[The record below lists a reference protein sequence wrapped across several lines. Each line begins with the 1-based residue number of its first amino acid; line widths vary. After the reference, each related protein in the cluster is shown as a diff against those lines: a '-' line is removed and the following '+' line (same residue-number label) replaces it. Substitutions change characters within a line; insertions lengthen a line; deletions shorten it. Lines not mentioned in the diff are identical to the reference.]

1 MKLLSEMYKK
11 SQEDREEIAMNGP
24 AAPKDPEKK
33 RPYFYILKDKEIFGA
48 KQEDGS
54 GIHFIYESDGR
65 LINSAQIVGKIQDE
79 EELRLLESVE
89 GFGKL
94 VHSIGVSVEMDH
106 TNEEVEFVFQMYG
119 KKDLYGGG
127 TNLKCKLTGDG
138 MERQIYLSDYTWTED
153 DYIPGQIK
161 FIMRTPEKLGKA
173 SVRFYLNDPYTA
185 PEEEKEESVDTNSEA
200 YCSMIERSLM
210 NLGNTYR
217 IRKTIEKARAGKTV
231 TIAYIGGS
239 ITQGAGATPINTECY
254 AYKSYQLFKRRFAL
268 KDNVKFI
275 KAGVGGTPSEL
286 GMIRF
291 NRDVLRDGEKPD
303 LIVVEFA
310 VNDEGDET
318 KGDCYESLV
327 RKILNLDWKPAVVL
341 LFSVFA
347 NDWNLQERL
356 SLVGQLYDL
365 PMVSIRDAV
374 VTQFTKKAN
383 KGRVL
388 TKNQFFYDMFHP
400 GNIGH
405 TIMADC
411 LQYLFERC
419 DSSEHARLDAFE
431 SGLTEEQM
439 LAQRLQ
445 MPPAIG
451 NSFEKVML
459 MDKRDV
465 YEGADIDEG
474 GFCATDDQLQS
485 VEMDESLHLIP
496 EFPYNWMYDGTK
508 PERAYFTLHIN
519 CKALVLIFKD
529 SGEVDVGKAEIY
541 VDGEHRLTADPH
553 INNWLHCNA
562 MIVLNETKCVN
573 HTVRIEIAQEDRDKK
588 FTILGFG
595 YVL

>member
-1 MKLLSEMYKK
+1 
-11 SQEDREEIAMNGP
+11 MNGP

-48 KQEDGS
+48 KQPDGS
-54 GIHFIYESDGR
+54 AIHFIYESDGR
-65 LINSAQIVGKIQDE
+65 LINSAQIVGNITDE

-89 GFGKL
+89 GFGRL
-94 VHSIGVSVEMDH
+94 VHSIGVSVETD
-106 TNEEVEFVFQMYG
+106 NPKEEIEFVFQMYG
-119 KKDLYGGG
+119 RKNLYGGG
-127 TNLKCKLTGDG
+127 TNLRCKLTGDG
-138 MERQIYLSDYTWTED
+138 MEHRIYLSDYTWTED

-161 FIMRTPEKLGKA
+161 FIMSTPEKLGKA
-173 SVRFYLNDPYTA
+173 SVRLYLNDGYMA
-185 PEEEKEESVDTNSEA
+185 PEEVEEAEVDTKSEN
-200 YCSMIERSLM
+200 YCAMIAKSLM

-217 IRKTIEKARAGKTV
+217 IRKAIEKAKAGKSVTV
-231 TIAYIGGS
+231 AYIGGS

-254 AYKSYQLFKRRFAL
+254 AYKSYQLFQNRFASGN
-268 KDNVKFI
+268 NVKFI

-286 GMIRF
+286 GMLRF
-291 NRDVLRDGEKPD
+291 DRDVLRDGEKPD
-303 LIVVEFA
+303 IVIVEFA

-327 RKILNLDWKPAVVL
+327 RKILKLDWNPAVVL

-356 SLVGQLYDL
+356 RPVGDLYDL

-374 VTQFTKKAN
+374 VEQFTKKE
-383 KGRVL
+383 GRVL

-400 GNIGH
+400 SNIGH

-419 DSSEHARLDAFE
+419 ESSEHARLDAFE
-431 SGLTEEQM
+431 NGLTEEGM
-439 LAQRLQ
+439 LLQRLKLE
-445 MPPAIG
+445 PVIG
-451 NSFEKVML
+451 GSFENVRL
-459 MDKRDV
+459 MDKKDV
-465 YEGADIDEG
+465 YEGAVIETGD
-474 GFCATDDQLQS
+474 FTATDQELQS
-485 VEMDESLHLIP
+485 VEMDDALNLTP

-508 PERAYFTLHIN
+508 TDAEAFTLRMN

-529 SGEVDVGKAEIY
+529 SGEVDVGKAEVF
-541 VDGEHRLTADPH
+541 VDGAHVLTADPH
-553 INNWLHCNA
+553 INNWQHCNA
-562 MIVLNETKCVN
+562 AILFNNEKSEE
-573 HTVRIEIAQEDRDKK
+573 HTVKIEIAKEDIDKK

>member
-1 MKLLSEMYKK
+1 
-11 SQEDREEIAMNGP
+11 MNGP

-48 KQEDGS
+48 KQPDGS
-54 GIHFIYESDGR
+54 AIHFIYESDGR
-65 LINSAQIVGKIQDE
+65 LINSAQIVGNIADE

-89 GFGKL
+89 GFGRL
-94 VHSIGVSVEMDH
+94 VHSIGVSVETD
-106 TNEEVEFVFQMYG
+106 NPKEEIEFVFQMYG
-119 KKDLYGGG
+119 RKNLYGGG
-127 TNLKCKLTGDG
+127 TNLRCKLTGDG
-138 MERQIYLSDYTWTED
+138 MEHRIYLSDYTWTED

-161 FIMRTPEKLGKA
+161 FIMSTPEKLGKA
-173 SVRFYLNDPYTA
+173 SVRLYLNDGYMA
-185 PEEEKEESVDTNSEA
+185 PEEVEDAEVDTKSEN
-200 YCSMIERSLM
+200 YCAMIAKSLM

-217 IRKTIEKARAGKTV
+217 IRKAIEKAKAGKSVTV
-231 TIAYIGGS
+231 AYIGGS

-254 AYKSYQLFKRRFAL
+254 AYKSYQLFQNRFASGN
-268 KDNVKFI
+268 NVKFI

-286 GMIRF
+286 GMLRF
-291 NRDVLRDGEKPD
+291 DRDVLRDGEKPD
-303 LIVVEFA
+303 IVIVEFA

-327 RKILNLDWKPAVVL
+327 RKILKLDWNPEVVL

-356 SLVGQLYDL
+356 RPVGDLYDL

-374 VTQFTKKAN
+374 VEQFTRKE
-383 KGRVL
+383 GRVL

-400 GNIGH
+400 SNIGH

-419 DSSEHARLDAFE
+419 ELREHARLDAFE
-431 SGLTEEQM
+431 NGLTEEGM
-439 LAQRLQ
+439 LLQRLKLE
-445 MPPAIG
+445 PVIG
-451 NSFEKVML
+451 GSFENVRL
-459 MDKRDV
+459 MDKKDV
-465 YEGADIDEG
+465 YEGAVIETGD
-474 GFCATDDQLQS
+474 FTATDQELQS
-485 VEMDESLHLIP
+485 VEMDDALNLTP

-508 PERAYFTLHIN
+508 TDAEAFTLRMN

-529 SGEVDVGKAEIY
+529 SGEVDVGKAEVF
-541 VDGEHRLTADPH
+541 VDGAHVLTADPH
-553 INNWLHCNA
+553 INNWQHCNA
-562 MIVLNETKCVN
+562 AILFNNEN
-573 HTVRIEIAQEDRDKK
+573 SEEHTVKIEIAKEEIDKK

>member
-1 MKLLSEMYKK
+1 
-11 SQEDREEIAMNGP
+11 MNGP

-48 KQEDGS
+48 KQPDGS
-54 GIHFIYESDGR
+54 AIHFIYESDGR
-65 LINSAQIVGKIQDE
+65 LINSAQIVGNITDE

-94 VHSIGVSVEMDH
+94 VHSIGVSVETD
-106 TNEEVEFVFQMYG
+106 NPKEEIEFVFQMYG
-119 KKDLYGGG
+119 RKNLYGGG
-127 TNLKCKLTGDG
+127 TNLRCKLTGDG
-138 MERQIYLSDYTWTED
+138 MEHRIYLSDYTWTED

-161 FIMRTPEKLGKA
+161 FIMSTPEKLGKA
-173 SVRFYLNDPYTA
+173 SVRLYLNDGYMA
-185 PEEEKEESVDTNSEA
+185 PEEVEEAEVDTKSEN
-200 YCSMIERSLM
+200 YCAMIAKSLM

-217 IRKTIEKARAGKTV
+217 IRKAIEKAKAGKSVTV
-231 TIAYIGGS
+231 AYIGGS

-254 AYKSYQLFKRRFAL
+254 AYKSYQLFQNRFASGN
-268 KDNVKFI
+268 NVKFI

-286 GMIRF
+286 GMLRF
-291 NRDVLRDGEKPD
+291 DRDVLRDGEKPD
-303 LIVVEFA
+303 IVIVEFA

-318 KGDCYESLV
+318 KGDCYKSLV
-327 RKILNLDWKPAVVL
+327 RKILKLDWNPEVVL

-356 SLVGQLYDL
+356 RPVGDLYDL

-374 VTQFTKKAN
+374 VEQFTRKE
-383 KGRVL
+383 GRVL

-400 GNIGH
+400 SNIGH

-419 DSSEHARLDAFE
+419 ELREHARLDAFE
-431 SGLTEEQM
+431 NGLTEEGM
-439 LAQRLQ
+439 LLQRLKLE
-445 MPPAIG
+445 PVIG
-451 NSFEKVML
+451 GSFENVRL
-459 MDKRDV
+459 MDKKDV
-465 YEGADIDEG
+465 YEGAVIETGD
-474 GFCATDDQLQS
+474 FTATDQELQS
-485 VEMDESLHLIP
+485 VEMDDALNLTP

-508 PERAYFTLHIN
+508 TDAEAFTLRMN

-529 SGEVDVGKAEIY
+529 SGEVDVGKAEVF
-541 VDGEHRLTADPH
+541 VDGAHVLTADPH
-553 INNWLHCNA
+553 INNWQHCNA
-562 MIVLNETKCVN
+562 AILFNNEKSEE
-573 HTVRIEIAQEDRDKK
+573 HTVKIEIAKEDIDKK

>member
-1 MKLLSEMYKK
+1 
-11 SQEDREEIAMNGP
+11 MNGP

-48 KQEDGS
+48 KQPDGS
-54 GIHFIYESDGR
+54 AIHFIYESDGR
-65 LINSAQIVGKIQDE
+65 LINSAQIVGNITDE

-89 GFGKL
+89 GFGRL
-94 VHSIGVSVEMDH
+94 VHSIGVSVETD
-106 TNEEVEFVFQMYG
+106 NPKEEIEFVFQMYG
-119 KKDLYGGG
+119 RKDLYGGG
-127 TNLKCKLTGDG
+127 TNLRCKLTGDG
-138 MERQIYLSDYTWTED
+138 MEHRIYLSDYTWTED

-161 FIMRTPEKLGKA
+161 FIMSTPEKLGKA
-173 SVRFYLNDPYTA
+173 SVRLYLNDGYMA
-185 PEEEKEESVDTNSEA
+185 PEEVEEAEVDTKSEN
-200 YCSMIERSLM
+200 YCAMIAKSLM

-217 IRKTIEKARAGKTV
+217 IRKAIEKAKAGKDVTV
-231 TIAYIGGS
+231 AYIGGS

-254 AYKSYQLFKRRFAL
+254 AYKSYQLFQNRFASGN
-268 KDNVKFI
+268 NVKFI

-286 GMIRF
+286 GMLRF
-291 NRDVLRDGEKPD
+291 DRDVLRDGEKPD
-303 LIVVEFA
+303 IVIVEFA

-327 RKILNLDWKPAVVL
+327 RKILKLDWNPEVVL

-356 SLVGQLYDL
+356 RPVGDLYDL

-374 VTQFTKKAN
+374 VEQFTRKE
-383 KGRVL
+383 GRVL

-400 GNIGH
+400 SNIGH

-419 DSSEHARLDAFE
+419 ELREHARLDAFE
-431 SGLTEEQM
+431 NGLTEEGM
-439 LAQRLQ
+439 LLQRLKLE
-445 MPPAIG
+445 PVIG
-451 NSFEKVML
+451 GSFENVRL
-459 MDKRDV
+459 MDKKDV
-465 YEGADIDEG
+465 YEGAVIETGD
-474 GFCATDDQLQS
+474 FTATDQELQS
-485 VEMDESLHLIP
+485 VEMDDALNHTP

-508 PERAYFTLHIN
+508 TDAEAFTLRMN

-529 SGEVDVGKAEIY
+529 SGEVDVGKAEVF
-541 VDGEHRLTADPH
+541 VDGAHVLTADPH
-553 INNWLHCNA
+553 INNWQHCNA
-562 MIVLNETKCVN
+562 AILFNNEN
-573 HTVRIEIAQEDRDKK
+573 SEEHTVKIEIAKEDIDKK

>member
-1 MKLLSEMYKK
+1 
-11 SQEDREEIAMNGP
+11 MNGP

-48 KQEDGS
+48 KQPDGS
-54 GIHFIYESDGR
+54 AIHFIYESDGR
-65 LINSAQIVGKIQDE
+65 LINSAQIVGNITDE

-89 GFGKL
+89 GFGRL
-94 VHSIGVSVEMDH
+94 VHSIGVSVETD
-106 TNEEVEFVFQMYG
+106 NPKEEIEFVFQMYG
-119 KKDLYGGG
+119 RKNLYGGG
-127 TNLKCKLTGDG
+127 TNLRCKLTGDG
-138 MERQIYLSDYTWTED
+138 MEHRIYLSDYTWTED

-161 FIMRTPEKLGKA
+161 FIMSTPEKLGKA
-173 SVRFYLNDPYTA
+173 SVRLYLNDGYMA
-185 PEEEKEESVDTNSEA
+185 PEEVEEAEVDTKSEN
-200 YCSMIERSLM
+200 YCAMIAKSLM

-217 IRKTIEKARAGKTV
+217 IRKAIEKAKAGKDVTV
-231 TIAYIGGS
+231 AYIGGS

-254 AYKSYQLFKRRFAL
+254 AYKSYQLFQNRFASGN
-268 KDNVKFI
+268 NVKFI

-286 GMIRF
+286 GMLRF
-291 NRDVLRDGEKPD
+291 DRDVLRDGEKPD
-303 LIVVEFA
+303 IVIVEFA

-327 RKILNLDWKPAVVL
+327 RKILKLDWNPEVVL

-356 SLVGQLYDL
+356 RPVGDLYDL

-374 VTQFTKKAN
+374 VEQFTRKE
-383 KGRVL
+383 GRVL

-400 GNIGH
+400 SNIGH

-419 DSSEHARLDAFE
+419 ELREHARLDAFE
-431 SGLTEEQM
+431 NGLTEEGM
-439 LAQRLQ
+439 LLQRLKLE
-445 MPPAIG
+445 PVIG
-451 NSFEKVML
+451 GSFENVRL
-459 MDKRDV
+459 MDKKDV
-465 YEGADIDEG
+465 YEGAVIETGD
-474 GFCATDDQLQS
+474 FTATDQELQS
-485 VEMDESLHLIP
+485 VEMDDALNLTP

-508 PERAYFTLHIN
+508 TDAEAFTLRMN

-529 SGEVDVGKAEIY
+529 SGEVDVGKAEVF
-541 VDGEHRLTADPH
+541 VDGAHVLTADPH
-553 INNWLHCNA
+553 INNWQHCNA
-562 MIVLNETKCVN
+562 AILFNNEN
-573 HTVRIEIAQEDRDKK
+573 SEEHTVKIEIAKEEIDKK

>member
-1 MKLLSEMYKK
+1 
-11 SQEDREEIAMNGP
+11 MNGP

-48 KQEDGS
+48 KQPDGS
-54 GIHFIYESDGR
+54 AIHFIYESDGR
-65 LINSAQIVGKIQDE
+65 LINSAQIVGNITDE

-89 GFGKL
+89 GFGRL
-94 VHSIGVSVEMDH
+94 VHSIGVSVETD
-106 TNEEVEFVFQMYG
+106 NPKEEIEFVFQMYG
-119 KKDLYGGG
+119 RKNLYGGG
-127 TNLKCKLTGDG
+127 TNLRCKLTGDG
-138 MERQIYLSDYTWTED
+138 MEHRIYLSDYTWTED

-161 FIMRTPEKLGKA
+161 FIMSTPEKLGKA
-173 SVRFYLNDPYTA
+173 SVRLYLNDGYMA
-185 PEEEKEESVDTNSEA
+185 PEEVEEAEVDTKSEN
-200 YCSMIERSLM
+200 YCAMIAKSLM

-217 IRKTIEKARAGKTV
+217 IRKAIEKAKAGKSVTV
-231 TIAYIGGS
+231 AYIGGS

-254 AYKSYQLFKRRFAL
+254 AYKSYQLFQNRFASGN
-268 KDNVKFI
+268 NVKFI

-286 GMIRF
+286 GMLRF
-291 NRDVLRDGEKPD
+291 DRDVLRDGEKPD
-303 LIVVEFA
+303 IVIVEFA

-327 RKILNLDWKPAVVL
+327 RKILKLDWNPEVVL

-356 SLVGQLYDL
+356 RPVGDLYDL

-374 VTQFTKKAN
+374 VEQFTRKE
-383 KGRVL
+383 GRVL

-400 GNIGH
+400 SNIGH

-419 DSSEHARLDAFE
+419 ELREHARLDAFE
-431 SGLTEEQM
+431 NGLTEEGM
-439 LAQRLQ
+439 LLQRLKLE
-445 MPPAIG
+445 PVIG
-451 NSFEKVML
+451 GSFENVRL
-459 MDKRDV
+459 MDKKDV
-465 YEGADIDEG
+465 YEGAVIETGD
-474 GFCATDDQLQS
+474 FTATDQELQS
-485 VEMDESLHLIP
+485 VEMDDALNLTP

-508 PERAYFTLHIN
+508 TDAEAFTLCMN

-529 SGEVDVGKAEIY
+529 SGEVDVGKAEVF
-541 VDGEHRLTADPH
+541 VDGAHVLTADPH
-553 INNWLHCNA
+553 INNWQHCNA
-562 MIVLNETKCVN
+562 AILFNNEN
-573 HTVRIEIAQEDRDKK
+573 SEEHTVKIEIAKEDIDKK

>member
-1 MKLLSEMYKK
+1 
-11 SQEDREEIAMNGP
+11 MNGP

-48 KQEDGS
+48 KQPDGS
-54 GIHFIYESDGR
+54 AIHFIYESDGR
-65 LINSAQIVGKIQDE
+65 LINSAQIVGNITDE

-89 GFGKL
+89 GFGRL
-94 VHSIGVSVEMDH
+94 VHSIGVSVETD
-106 TNEEVEFVFQMYG
+106 NPKEEIEFVFQMYG
-119 KKDLYGGG
+119 RKNLYGGG
-127 TNLKCKLTGDG
+127 TNLRCKLTGDG
-138 MERQIYLSDYTWTED
+138 MEHRIYLSDYTWTED

-161 FIMRTPEKLGKA
+161 FIMSTPEKLGKA
-173 SVRFYLNDPYTA
+173 SVRLYLNDGYMA
-185 PEEEKEESVDTNSEA
+185 PEEVEEAEVDTKSEN
-200 YCSMIERSLM
+200 YCAMIAKSLM

-217 IRKTIEKARAGKTV
+217 IRKAIEKAKAGKSVTV
-231 TIAYIGGS
+231 AYIGGS

-254 AYKSYQLFKRRFAL
+254 AYKSYQLFQNRFASGN
-268 KDNVKFI
+268 NVKFI

-286 GMIRF
+286 GMLRF
-291 NRDVLRDGEKPD
+291 DRDVLRDGEKPD
-303 LIVVEFA
+303 IVIVEFA

-327 RKILNLDWKPAVVL
+327 RKILKLDWNPEVVL

-356 SLVGQLYDL
+356 RPVGDLYDL

-374 VTQFTKKAN
+374 VEQFTRKE
-383 KGRVL
+383 GRVL

-400 GNIGH
+400 SNIGH

-419 DSSEHARLDAFE
+419 ELREHARLDAFE
-431 SGLTEEQM
+431 NGLTEEGM
-439 LAQRLQ
+439 LLQRLKLE
-445 MPPAIG
+445 PVIG
-451 NSFEKVML
+451 GSFENVRL
-459 MDKRDV
+459 MDKKDV
-465 YEGADIDEG
+465 YEGAVIETGD
-474 GFCATDDQLQS
+474 FTATDQELQS
-485 VEMDESLHLIP
+485 VEMDDALNLTP

-508 PERAYFTLHIN
+508 TDAEAFTLRMN

-529 SGEVDVGKAEIY
+529 SGEVDVGKAEVF
-541 VDGEHRLTADPH
+541 VDGAHVLTADPH
-553 INNWLHCNA
+553 INNWQHCNA
-562 MIVLNETKCVN
+562 AILFNNEN
-573 HTVRIEIAQEDRDKK
+573 SEEHTVKIEIAKEEIDKK

>member
-1 MKLLSEMYKK
+1 
-11 SQEDREEIAMNGP
+11 MNGP

-48 KQEDGS
+48 KQPDGS
-54 GIHFIYESDGR
+54 AIHFIYESDGR
-65 LINSAQIVGKIQDE
+65 LINSAQIVGNITDE

-89 GFGKL
+89 GFGRL
-94 VHSIGVSVEMDH
+94 VHSIGVSVETD
-106 TNEEVEFVFQMYG
+106 NPKEEIEFVFQMYG
-119 KKDLYGGG
+119 RKDLYGGG
-127 TNLKCKLTGDG
+127 TNLRCKLTGDG
-138 MERQIYLSDYTWTED
+138 MEHRIYLSDYTWTED

-161 FIMRTPEKLGKA
+161 FIMSTPEKLGKA
-173 SVRFYLNDPYTA
+173 SVRLYLNDGYMA
-185 PEEEKEESVDTNSEA
+185 PEEVEEAEVDTKSEN
-200 YCSMIERSLM
+200 YCAMIAKSLM

-217 IRKTIEKARAGKTV
+217 IRKAIEKAKAGKSVTV
-231 TIAYIGGS
+231 AYIGGS

-254 AYKSYQLFKRRFAL
+254 AYKSYQLFQNRFASGN
-268 KDNVKFI
+268 NVKFI

-286 GMIRF
+286 GMLRF
-291 NRDVLRDGEKPD
+291 DRDVLRDGEKPD
-303 LIVVEFA
+303 IVIVEFA

-327 RKILNLDWKPAVVL
+327 RKILKLDWNPEVVL

-356 SLVGQLYDL
+356 RPVGDLYDL

-374 VTQFTKKAN
+374 VEQFTRKE
-383 KGRVL
+383 GRVL

-400 GNIGH
+400 SNIGH

-419 DSSEHARLDAFE
+419 ELREHARLDAFE
-431 SGLTEEQM
+431 NGLTEEGM
-439 LAQRLQ
+439 LLQRLKLE
-445 MPPAIG
+445 PVIG
-451 NSFEKVML
+451 GSFENVRL
-459 MDKRDV
+459 MDKKDV
-465 YEGADIDEG
+465 YEGAVIETGD
-474 GFCATDDQLQS
+474 FTATDQELQS
-485 VEMDESLHLIP
+485 VEMDDALNLTP

-508 PERAYFTLHIN
+508 TDAEAFTLRMN

-529 SGEVDVGKAEIY
+529 SGEVDVGKAEVF
-541 VDGEHRLTADPH
+541 VDGVHVLTADPH
-553 INNWLHCNA
+553 INNWQHCNA
-562 MIVLNETKCVN
+562 AILFNNEN
-573 HTVRIEIAQEDRDKK
+573 SEEHTVKIEIAKEDIDKK

>member
-1 MKLLSEMYKK
+1 
-11 SQEDREEIAMNGP
+11 MNGP

-48 KQEDGS
+48 KQPDGS
-54 GIHFIYESDGR
+54 AIHFIYESDGR
-65 LINSAQIVGKIQDE
+65 LINSAQIVGNIADE

-89 GFGKL
+89 GFGRL
-94 VHSIGVSVEMDH
+94 VHSIGVSVETD
-106 TNEEVEFVFQMYG
+106 NPKEEIEFVFQMYG
-119 KKDLYGGG
+119 RKNLYGGG
-127 TNLKCKLTGDG
+127 TNLRCKLTGDG
-138 MERQIYLSDYTWTED
+138 MEHRIYLSDYTWTED

-161 FIMRTPEKLGKA
+161 FIMSTPEKLGKA
-173 SVRFYLNDPYTA
+173 SVRLYLNDGYMA
-185 PEEEKEESVDTNSEA
+185 PEEVEEAEVDTKSEN
-200 YCSMIERSLM
+200 YCAMIAKSLM

-217 IRKTIEKARAGKTV
+217 IRKAIEKAKAGKSVTV
-231 TIAYIGGS
+231 AYIGGS

-254 AYKSYQLFKRRFAL
+254 AYKSYQLFQNRFASGN
-268 KDNVKFI
+268 NVKFI

-286 GMIRF
+286 GMLRF
-291 NRDVLRDGEKPD
+291 DRDVLRDGEKPD
-303 LIVVEFA
+303 IVIVEFA

-327 RKILNLDWKPAVVL
+327 RKILKLDWNPEVVL

-356 SLVGQLYDL
+356 RPVGDLYDL

-374 VTQFTKKAN
+374 VEQFTRKE
-383 KGRVL
+383 GRVL

-400 GNIGH
+400 SNIGH

-419 DSSEHARLDAFE
+419 ELREHARLDAFE
-431 SGLTEEQM
+431 NGLTEEGM
-439 LAQRLQ
+439 LLQRLKLE
-445 MPPAIG
+445 PVIG
-451 NSFEKVML
+451 GSFENVRL
-459 MDKRDV
+459 MDKKDV
-465 YEGADIDEG
+465 YEGAVIETGD
-474 GFCATDDQLQS
+474 FTATDQELQS
-485 VEMDESLHLIP
+485 VEMDDALNLTP

-508 PERAYFTLHIN
+508 TDAEAFTLRMN

-529 SGEVDVGKAEIY
+529 SGEVDVGKAEVF
-541 VDGEHRLTADPH
+541 VDGAHVLTADPH
-553 INNWLHCNA
+553 INNWQHCNA
-562 MIVLNETKCVN
+562 AILFNNEN
-573 HTVRIEIAQEDRDKK
+573 SEEHTVKIEIAKEEIDKK

>member
-1 MKLLSEMYKK
+1 
-11 SQEDREEIAMNGP
+11 MNGP

-48 KQEDGS
+48 KQPDGS
-54 GIHFIYESDGR
+54 AIHFIYESDGR
-65 LINSAQIVGKIQDE
+65 LINSAQIVGNITDG

-94 VHSIGVSVEMDH
+94 VHSIGVSVETD
-106 TNEEVEFVFQMYG
+106 NPKEEIEFVFQMYG
-119 KKDLYGGG
+119 RKDLYGGG
-127 TNLKCKLTGDG
+127 TNLRCKLTGDG
-138 MERQIYLSDYTWTED
+138 MEHRIYLSDYTWTED

-161 FIMRTPEKLGKA
+161 FIMSTPEKLGKA
-173 SVRFYLNDPYTA
+173 SVRLYLNDGYMA
-185 PEEEKEESVDTNSEA
+185 PEEVEEAEVDTKSEN
-200 YCSMIERSLM
+200 YCAMIAKSLM

-217 IRKTIEKARAGKTV
+217 IRKAIEKAKAGKSVTV
-231 TIAYIGGS
+231 AYIGGS

-254 AYKSYQLFKRRFAL
+254 AYKSYQLFQNRFASGN
-268 KDNVKFI
+268 NVKFI

-286 GMIRF
+286 GMLRF
-291 NRDVLRDGEKPD
+291 DRDVLRDGEKPD
-303 LIVVEFA
+303 IVIVEFA

-327 RKILNLDWKPAVVL
+327 RKILKLDWNPEVVL

-356 SLVGQLYDL
+356 RPVGDLYDL

-374 VTQFTKKAN
+374 VEQFTRKE
-383 KGRVL
+383 GRVL

-400 GNIGH
+400 SNIGH

-419 DSSEHARLDAFE
+419 ELREHARLDAFE
-431 SGLTEEQM
+431 NGLTEEGM
-439 LAQRLQ
+439 LLQRLKLE
-445 MPPAIG
+445 PVIG
-451 NSFEKVML
+451 GSFENVRL
-459 MDKRDV
+459 MDKKDV
-465 YEGADIDEG
+465 YEGAVIETGD
-474 GFCATDDQLQS
+474 FTATDQELQS
-485 VEMDESLHLIP
+485 VEMDDALNLTP

-508 PERAYFTLHIN
+508 TDAEAFTLRMN

-529 SGEVDVGKAEIY
+529 SGEVDVGKAEVF
-541 VDGEHRLTADPH
+541 VDGAHVLTADPH
-553 INNWLHCNA
+553 INNWQHCNA
-562 MIVLNETKCVN
+562 AILFNNEN
-573 HTVRIEIAQEDRDKK
+573 SEEHTVKIEIAKEDIDKK

>member
-1 MKLLSEMYKK
+1 
-11 SQEDREEIAMNGP
+11 MNGP

-48 KQEDGS
+48 KQPDGS
-54 GIHFIYESDGR
+54 AIHFIYESDGR
-65 LINSAQIVGKIQDE
+65 LINSAQIVGNITDE

-94 VHSIGVSVEMDH
+94 VHSIGVSVETD
-106 TNEEVEFVFQMYG
+106 NPKEEIEFVFQMYG
-119 KKDLYGGG
+119 RKNLYGGG
-127 TNLKCKLTGDG
+127 TNLRCKLTGDG
-138 MERQIYLSDYTWTED
+138 MEHRIYLSDYTWTED

-161 FIMRTPEKLGKA
+161 FIMSTPEKLGKA
-173 SVRFYLNDPYTA
+173 SVRLYLNDGYMA
-185 PEEEKEESVDTNSEA
+185 PEEVEEAEVDTKSEN
-200 YCSMIERSLM
+200 YCAMIAKSLM

-217 IRKTIEKARAGKTV
+217 IRKAIEKAKAGKSVTV
-231 TIAYIGGS
+231 AYIGGS

-254 AYKSYQLFKRRFAL
+254 AYKSYQLFQNRFASGN
-268 KDNVKFI
+268 NVKFI

-286 GMIRF
+286 GMLRF
-291 NRDVLRDGEKPD
+291 DRDVLRDGEKPD
-303 LIVVEFA
+303 IVIVEFA

-327 RKILNLDWKPAVVL
+327 RKILKLDWNPEVVL

-356 SLVGQLYDL
+356 RPVGDLYDL

-374 VTQFTKKAN
+374 VEQFTKKE
-383 KGRVL
+383 GRVL

-400 GNIGH
+400 SNIGH

-419 DSSEHARLDAFE
+419 ELREHARLDAFE
-431 SGLTEEQM
+431 NGLTEEGM
-439 LAQRLQ
+439 LLQRLKLE
-445 MPPAIG
+445 PVIG
-451 NSFEKVML
+451 GSFENVRL
-459 MDKRDV
+459 MDKKDV
-465 YEGADIDEG
+465 YEGAVIETGD
-474 GFCATDDQLQS
+474 FTATDQELQS
-485 VEMDESLHLIP
+485 VEMDDALNLTP

-508 PERAYFTLHIN
+508 TDAEAFTLRMN

-529 SGEVDVGKAEIY
+529 SGEVDVGKAEVF
-541 VDGEHRLTADPH
+541 VDGVHVLTADPH
-553 INNWLHCNA
+553 INNWQHCNA
-562 MIVLNETKCVN
+562 AILFNNEN
-573 HTVRIEIAQEDRDKK
+573 SEEHTVKIEIAKEDIDKK

>member
-1 MKLLSEMYKK
+1 
-11 SQEDREEIAMNGP
+11 MNGP

-48 KQEDGS
+48 KQPDGS
-54 GIHFIYESDGR
+54 AIHFIYESDGR
-65 LINSAQIVGKIQDE
+65 LINSAQIVGNITDE

-94 VHSIGVSVEMDH
+94 VHSIGVSVETD
-106 TNEEVEFVFQMYG
+106 NPKEEIEFVFQMYG
-119 KKDLYGGG
+119 RKDLYGGG
-127 TNLKCKLTGDG
+127 TNLRCKLTGDG
-138 MERQIYLSDYTWTED
+138 MEHRIYLSDYTWTED

-161 FIMRTPEKLGKA
+161 FIMSTPEKLGKA
-173 SVRFYLNDPYTA
+173 SVRLYLNDGYMA
-185 PEEEKEESVDTNSEA
+185 PEEVEEAEVDTKSEN
-200 YCSMIERSLM
+200 YCAMIAKSLM

-217 IRKTIEKARAGKTV
+217 IRKAIEKAKAGKSVTV
-231 TIAYIGGS
+231 AYIGGS

-254 AYKSYQLFKRRFAL
+254 AYKSYQLFQNRFASGN
-268 KDNVKFI
+268 NVKFI

-286 GMIRF
+286 GMLRF
-291 NRDVLRDGEKPD
+291 DRDVLRDGEKPD
-303 LIVVEFA
+303 IVIVEFA

-327 RKILNLDWKPAVVL
+327 RKILKLDWNPEVVL

-356 SLVGQLYDL
+356 RPVGDLYDL

-374 VTQFTKKAN
+374 VEQFTRKE
-383 KGRVL
+383 GRVL

-400 GNIGH
+400 SNIGH

-419 DSSEHARLDAFE
+419 ELREHARLDAFE
-431 SGLTEEQM
+431 NGLTEEGM
-439 LAQRLQ
+439 LLQRLKLE
-445 MPPAIG
+445 PVIG
-451 NSFEKVML
+451 GSFENVRL
-459 MDKRDV
+459 MDKKDV
-465 YEGADIDEG
+465 YEGAVIETGD
-474 GFCATDDQLQS
+474 FTATDQELQS
-485 VEMDESLHLIP
+485 VEMDDALNLTP

-508 PERAYFTLHIN
+508 TDAEAFTLRMN

-529 SGEVDVGKAEIY
+529 SGEVDVGKAEVF
-541 VDGEHRLTADPH
+541 VDGAHVLTADPH
-553 INNWLHCNA
+553 INNWQHCNA
-562 MIVLNETKCVN
+562 AILFNNEKSEE
-573 HTVRIEIAQEDRDKK
+573 HTVKIEIAKEDIDKK

>member
-1 MKLLSEMYKK
+1 
-11 SQEDREEIAMNGP
+11 MNGP

-48 KQEDGS
+48 KQPDGS
-54 GIHFIYESDGR
+54 AIHFIYESDGR
-65 LINSAQIVGKIQDE
+65 LINSAQIVGNITDG

-94 VHSIGVSVEMDH
+94 VHSIGVSVETD
-106 TNEEVEFVFQMYG
+106 NPKEEIEFVFQMYG
-119 KKDLYGGG
+119 RKDLYGGG
-127 TNLKCKLTGDG
+127 TNLRCKLTGDG
-138 MERQIYLSDYTWTED
+138 MEHRIYLSDYTWTED

-161 FIMRTPEKLGKA
+161 FIMSTPEKLGKA
-173 SVRFYLNDPYTA
+173 SVRLYLNDGYMA
-185 PEEEKEESVDTNSEA
+185 PEEVEEAEVDTKSEN
-200 YCSMIERSLM
+200 YCAMIAKSLM

-217 IRKTIEKARAGKTV
+217 IRKAIEKAKAGKSVTV
-231 TIAYIGGS
+231 AYIGGS

-254 AYKSYQLFKRRFAL
+254 AYKSYQLFQNRFASGN
-268 KDNVKFI
+268 NVKFI

-286 GMIRF
+286 GMLRF
-291 NRDVLRDGEKPD
+291 DRDVLRDGEKPD
-303 LIVVEFA
+303 IVIVEFA

-327 RKILNLDWKPAVVL
+327 RKILKLDWNPEVVL

-356 SLVGQLYDL
+356 RPVGDLYDL

-374 VTQFTKKAN
+374 VEQFTRKE
-383 KGRVL
+383 GRVL

-400 GNIGH
+400 SNIGH

-419 DSSEHARLDAFE
+419 ELREHARLDAFE
-431 SGLTEEQM
+431 NGLTEEGM
-439 LAQRLQ
+439 LLQRLKLE
-445 MPPAIG
+445 PVIG
-451 NSFEKVML
+451 GSFENVRL
-459 MDKRDV
+459 MDKKDV
-465 YEGADIDEG
+465 YEGAVIETGD
-474 GFCATDDQLQS
+474 FTATDQELQS
-485 VEMDESLHLIP
+485 VEMDDALNLTP

-508 PERAYFTLHIN
+508 TDAEAFTLRMN

-529 SGEVDVGKAEIY
+529 SGEVDVGKAEVF
-541 VDGEHRLTADPH
+541 VDGAHVLTADPH
-553 INNWLHCNA
+553 INNWQHCNA
-562 MIVLNETKCVN
+562 AILFNNEKSEE
-573 HTVRIEIAQEDRDKK
+573 HTVKIEIAKEDIDKK

>member
-1 MKLLSEMYKK
+1 
-11 SQEDREEIAMNGP
+11 MNGP

-48 KQEDGS
+48 KQPDGS
-54 GIHFIYESDGR
+54 AIHFIYESDGR
-65 LINSAQIVGKIQDE
+65 LINSAQIVGNITDE

-89 GFGKL
+89 GFGRL
-94 VHSIGVSVEMDH
+94 VHSIGVSVETD
-106 TNEEVEFVFQMYG
+106 NPKEEIEFVFQMYG
-119 KKDLYGGG
+119 RKNLYGGG
-127 TNLKCKLTGDG
+127 TNLRCKLTGDG
-138 MERQIYLSDYTWTED
+138 MEHRIYLSDYTWTED

-161 FIMRTPEKLGKA
+161 FIMSTPEKLGKA
-173 SVRFYLNDPYTA
+173 SVRLYLNDGYMA
-185 PEEEKEESVDTNSEA
+185 PEEVEEAEVETKSEN
-200 YCSMIERSLM
+200 YCAMIAKSLM

-217 IRKTIEKARAGKTV
+217 IRKAIEKAKAGKSVTV
-231 TIAYIGGS
+231 AYIGGS

-254 AYKSYQLFKRRFAL
+254 AYKSYQLFQNRFASGN
-268 KDNVKFI
+268 NVKFI

-286 GMIRF
+286 GMLRF
-291 NRDVLRDGEKPD
+291 DRDVLRDGEKPD
-303 LIVVEFA
+303 IVIVEFA

-327 RKILNLDWKPAVVL
+327 RKILKLDWNPEVVL

-356 SLVGQLYDL
+356 RPVGDLYDL

-374 VTQFTKKAN
+374 VEQFTRKE
-383 KGRVL
+383 GRVL

-400 GNIGH
+400 SNIGH

-419 DSSEHARLDAFE
+419 ELREHARLDAFE
-431 SGLTEEQM
+431 NGLTEEGM
-439 LAQRLQ
+439 LLQRLKLE
-445 MPPAIG
+445 PVIG
-451 NSFEKVML
+451 GSFENVRL
-459 MDKRDV
+459 MDKKDV
-465 YEGADIDEG
+465 YEGAVIETGD
-474 GFCATDDQLQS
+474 FTATDQELQS
-485 VEMDESLHLIP
+485 VEMDDALNLTP

-508 PERAYFTLHIN
+508 TDAEAFTLRMN

-529 SGEVDVGKAEIY
+529 SGEVDVGKAEVF
-541 VDGEHRLTADPH
+541 VDGAHVLTADPH
-553 INNWLHCNA
+553 INNWQHCNA
-562 MIVLNETKCVN
+562 AILFNNEN
-573 HTVRIEIAQEDRDKK
+573 SEEHTVKIEIAKEDIDKK

>member
-1 MKLLSEMYKK
+1 
-11 SQEDREEIAMNGP
+11 MNGP

-48 KQEDGS
+48 KQPDGS
-54 GIHFIYESDGR
+54 AIHFIYESDGR
-65 LINSAQIVGKIQDE
+65 LINSAQIVGNITDE

-89 GFGKL
+89 GFGRL
-94 VHSIGVSVEMDH
+94 VHSIGVSVETD
-106 TNEEVEFVFQMYG
+106 NPKEEIEFVFQMYG
-119 KKDLYGGG
+119 RKNLYGGG
-127 TNLKCKLTGDG
+127 TNLRCKLTGDG
-138 MERQIYLSDYTWTED
+138 MEHRIYLSDYTWTED

-161 FIMRTPEKLGKA
+161 FIMSTPEKLGKA
-173 SVRFYLNDPYTA
+173 SVRLYLNDGYMA
-185 PEEEKEESVDTNSEA
+185 PEEVEEAEVDTKSEN
-200 YCSMIERSLM
+200 YCAMIAKSLM

-217 IRKTIEKARAGKTV
+217 IRKAIEKAKAGKSVTV
-231 TIAYIGGS
+231 AYIGGS

-254 AYKSYQLFKRRFAL
+254 AYKSYQLFQNRFASGN
-268 KDNVKFI
+268 NVKFI

-286 GMIRF
+286 GMLRF
-291 NRDVLRDGEKPD
+291 DRDVLRDGEKPD
-303 LIVVEFA
+303 IVIVEFA

-327 RKILNLDWKPAVVL
+327 RKILKLDWNPEVVL

-356 SLVGQLYDL
+356 RPVGDLYDL

-374 VTQFTKKAN
+374 VEQFTRKE
-383 KGRVL
+383 GRVL

-400 GNIGH
+400 SNIGH

-419 DSSEHARLDAFE
+419 ELREHARLDAFE
-431 SGLTEEQM
+431 NGLTEEGM
-439 LAQRLQ
+439 LLQRLKLE
-445 MPPAIG
+445 PVIG
-451 NSFEKVML
+451 GSFENVRL
-459 MDKRDV
+459 MDKKDV
-465 YEGADIDEG
+465 YEGAVIETGD
-474 GFCATDDQLQS
+474 FTATDQDLQS
-485 VEMDESLHLIP
+485 VEMDDALNLTP

-508 PERAYFTLHIN
+508 TDAEAFTLRMN

-529 SGEVDVGKAEIY
+529 SGEVDVGKAEVF
-541 VDGEHRLTADPH
+541 VDGAHVLTADPH
-553 INNWLHCNA
+553 INNWQHCNA
-562 MIVLNETKCVN
+562 AILFNNEN
-573 HTVRIEIAQEDRDKK
+573 SEEHTVKIEIAKEDIDKK

>member
-1 MKLLSEMYKK
+1 
-11 SQEDREEIAMNGP
+11 MNGP

-48 KQEDGS
+48 KQLDGS
-54 GIHFIYESDGR
+54 AIHFIYESDGR
-65 LINSAQIVGKIQDE
+65 LINSAQIVGNITDE

-89 GFGKL
+89 GFGRL
-94 VHSIGVSVEMDH
+94 VHSIGVSVETD
-106 TNEEVEFVFQMYG
+106 NPKEEIEFVFQMYG
-119 KKDLYGGG
+119 RKDLYGGG
-127 TNLKCKLTGDG
+127 TNLRCKLTGDG
-138 MERQIYLSDYTWTED
+138 MEHRIYLSDYTWTED

-161 FIMRTPEKLGKA
+161 FIMSTPEKLGKA
-173 SVRFYLNDPYTA
+173 SVRLYLNDGYMA
-185 PEEEKEESVDTNSEA
+185 PEEVEEAEVDTKSEN
-200 YCSMIERSLM
+200 YCAMIAKSLM

-217 IRKTIEKARAGKTV
+217 IRKAIEKAKAGKSVTV
-231 TIAYIGGS
+231 AYIGGS

-254 AYKSYQLFKRRFAL
+254 AYKSYQLFQNRFASGN
-268 KDNVKFI
+268 NVKFI

-286 GMIRF
+286 GMLRF
-291 NRDVLRDGEKPD
+291 DRDVLRDGEKPD
-303 LIVVEFA
+303 IVIVEFA

-327 RKILNLDWKPAVVL
+327 RKILKLDWNPAVVL

-356 SLVGQLYDL
+356 RPVGDLYDL

-374 VTQFTKKAN
+374 VEQFTKKE
-383 KGRVL
+383 GRVL

-400 GNIGH
+400 SNIGH

-419 DSSEHARLDAFE
+419 ESSEHARLDAFE
-431 SGLTEEQM
+431 NGLTEEGM
-439 LAQRLQ
+439 LLQRLKLE
-445 MPPAIG
+445 PVIG
-451 NSFEKVML
+451 GSFENVRL
-459 MDKRDV
+459 MDKKDV
-465 YEGADIDEG
+465 YEGAVIETGD
-474 GFCATDDQLQS
+474 FTATDQELQS
-485 VEMDESLHLIP
+485 VEMDDALNLTP

-508 PERAYFTLHIN
+508 TDAEAFTLRMN

-529 SGEVDVGKAEIY
+529 SGEVDVGKAEVF
-541 VDGEHRLTADPH
+541 VDGAHVLTADPH
-553 INNWLHCNA
+553 INNWQHCNA
-562 MIVLNETKCVN
+562 AILFNNEKSEE
-573 HTVRIEIAQEDRDKK
+573 HTVKIEIAKEDIDKK

>member
-1 MKLLSEMYKK
+1 
-11 SQEDREEIAMNGP
+11 MNGP

-48 KQEDGS
+48 KQPDGS
-54 GIHFIYESDGR
+54 AIHFIYESDGR
-65 LINSAQIVGKIQDE
+65 LINSAQIVGNIADE

-89 GFGKL
+89 GFGRL
-94 VHSIGVSVEMDH
+94 VHSIGVSVETD
-106 TNEEVEFVFQMYG
+106 NPKEEIEFVFQMYG
-119 KKDLYGGG
+119 RKNLYGGG
-127 TNLKCKLTGDG
+127 TNLRCKLTGDG
-138 MERQIYLSDYTWTED
+138 MEHRIYLSDYTWTED

-161 FIMRTPEKLGKA
+161 FIMSTPEKLGKA
-173 SVRFYLNDPYTA
+173 SVRLYLNDGYMA
-185 PEEEKEESVDTNSEA
+185 PEEVEEAEVDTKSEN
-200 YCSMIERSLM
+200 YCAMIAKSLM

-217 IRKTIEKARAGKTV
+217 IRKAIEKAKAGKSVTV
-231 TIAYIGGS
+231 AYIGGS

-254 AYKSYQLFKRRFAL
+254 AYKSYQLLQNRFASGN
-268 KDNVKFI
+268 NVKFI

-286 GMIRF
+286 GMLRF
-291 NRDVLRDGEKPD
+291 DRDVLRDGEKPD
-303 LIVVEFA
+303 IVIVEFA

-327 RKILNLDWKPAVVL
+327 RKILKLDWNPEVVL

-356 SLVGQLYDL
+356 RPVGDLYDL

-374 VTQFTKKAN
+374 VEQFTKKE
-383 KGRVL
+383 GRVL

-400 GNIGH
+400 SNIGH

-419 DSSEHARLDAFE
+419 ELREHARLDAFE
-431 SGLTEEQM
+431 NGLTEEGM
-439 LAQRLQ
+439 LLQRLKLE
-445 MPPAIG
+445 PVIG
-451 NSFEKVML
+451 GSFENVRL
-459 MDKRDV
+459 MDKKDV
-465 YEGADIDEG
+465 YEGAVIETGD
-474 GFCATDDQLQS
+474 FTATDQELQS
-485 VEMDESLHLIP
+485 VEMDDALNLTP

-508 PERAYFTLHIN
+508 TDAEAFTLRMN

-529 SGEVDVGKAEIY
+529 SGEVDVGKAEVF
-541 VDGEHRLTADPH
+541 VDGAHVLTADPH
-553 INNWLHCNA
+553 INNWQHCNA
-562 MIVLNETKCVN
+562 AILFNNEKSEE
-573 HTVRIEIAQEDRDKK
+573 HTVKIEIAKEGIDKK

>member
-1 MKLLSEMYKK
+1 
-11 SQEDREEIAMNGP
+11 MNGP

-48 KQEDGS
+48 KQPDGS
-54 GIHFIYESDGR
+54 AIHFIYESDGR
-65 LINSAQIVGKIQDE
+65 LINSAQIVGNITDE

-89 GFGKL
+89 GFGRL
-94 VHSIGVSVEMDH
+94 VHSIGVSVETD
-106 TNEEVEFVFQMYG
+106 NPKEEIEFVFQMYG
-119 KKDLYGGG
+119 RKNLYGGG
-127 TNLKCKLTGDG
+127 TNLRCKLTGDG
-138 MERQIYLSDYTWTED
+138 MEHRIYLSDYTWTED

-161 FIMRTPEKLGKA
+161 FIMSTPEKLGKA
-173 SVRFYLNDPYTA
+173 SVRLYLNDGYMA
-185 PEEEKEESVDTNSEA
+185 PEEVEEAEVDTKSEN
-200 YCSMIERSLM
+200 YCAMIAKSLM

-217 IRKTIEKARAGKTV
+217 IRKAIEKAKAGKSVTV
-231 TIAYIGGS
+231 AYIGGS

-254 AYKSYQLFKRRFAL
+254 AYKSYQLFQNRFASGN
-268 KDNVKFI
+268 NVKFI

-286 GMIRF
+286 GMLRF
-291 NRDVLRDGEKPD
+291 DRDVLRDGEKPD
-303 LIVVEFA
+303 IVIVEFA

-327 RKILNLDWKPAVVL
+327 RKILKLDWNPEVVL

-356 SLVGQLYDL
+356 RPVGDLYDL

-374 VTQFTKKAN
+374 VEQFTRKE
-383 KGRVL
+383 GRVL

-400 GNIGH
+400 SNIGH

-419 DSSEHARLDAFE
+419 ELREHARLDAFE
-431 SGLTEEQM
+431 NGLTEEGM
-439 LAQRLQ
+439 LLQRLKLE
-445 MPPAIG
+445 PVIG
-451 NSFEKVML
+451 GSFENVRL
-459 MDKRDV
+459 MDKKDV
-465 YEGADIDEG
+465 YEGAVIETGD
-474 GFCATDDQLQS
+474 FTATDQELQS
-485 VEMDESLHLIP
+485 VEMDDTLNLTP

-508 PERAYFTLHIN
+508 TDAEAFTLRMN

-529 SGEVDVGKAEIY
+529 SGEVDVGKAEVF
-541 VDGEHRLTADPH
+541 VDGAHVLTADPH
-553 INNWLHCNA
+553 INNWQHCNA
-562 MIVLNETKCVN
+562 AILFNNEN
-573 HTVRIEIAQEDRDKK
+573 SEEHTVKIEIAKEDIDKK